1 MSLIKFVFS
10 RHFWKHLMYMA
21 ILSVF
26 LVFFTMMALGSYTRH
41 GESITVPE
49 LENLTLKQVDKQLT
63 SKGLRYAI
71 IDSSYSK
78 EKLPGAILDQNPK
91 GGAKVKENRRIY
103 LTINAITPPSV
114 KIPKIINSSRR
125 NAHELLKSIGLDVGQ
140 ESYIPDMARDAVLDI
155 KLNGSSVAEG
165 TGVPKGT
172 KIDLILGSG
181 TSAINRIDVPEV
193 VGKTFQ
199 QAKIVINAY
208 DLNVGAVIPQGTITN
223 REHAKVY
230 KQSPVSGDGAMTTV
244 GSPIDLWIT
253 ENSEQIESY
262 DKVLQEY
269 EKEKQQMKAVF
280 EAKMAAREDSI
291 AKANGQ
297 QTSTQ
302 SIDTIIAVPQTTT
315 NDTSTNN

>member
-1 MSLIKFVFS
+1 MGFIKFIFS
-10 RHFWKHLMYMA
+10 RHLWKHLMYMA

-41 GESITVPE
+41 GESITVPD
-49 LENLTLKQVDKQLT
+49 LENLTLKQVEKQLT
-63 SKGLRYAI
+63 SKGLRYAV
-71 IDSSYSK
+71 IDSSYSR

-125 NAHELLKSIGLDVGQ
+125 NAHELLKSIGLEVGQ
-140 ESYIPDMARDAVLDI
+140 ENYIPDMARDAVLDI

-172 KIDLILGSG
+172 KVDLILGSG
-181 TSAINRIDVPEV
+181 TSAINRVDVPEV
-193 VGKTFQ
+193 VGKTFK

-230 KQSPVSGDGAMTTV
+230 KQSPSASDGAMTTV

-253 ENSEQIESY
+253 ENSEKVESY

-269 EKEKQQMKAVF
+269 EQEKDKIESDFA
-280 EAKMAAREDSI
+280 AKMAAKADST
-291 AKANGQ
+291 ARANSPI
-297 QTSTQ
+297 STK

>member
-1 MSLIKFVFS
+1 MGFIKFIFS

-26 LVFFTMMALGSYTRH
+26 LIFFTMMALGTYTRH
-41 GESITVPE
+41 GESITVPD
-49 LENLTLKQVDKQLT
+49 LENLTLKQVEKQLT
-63 SKGLRYAI
+63 SKGLRYAV

-172 KIDLILGSG
+172 KVDLILGSG
-181 TSAINRIDVPEV
+181 TSAINRVDVPDV
-193 VGKTFQ
+193 VGKTFK

-253 ENSEQIESY
+253 ENTDKIETYDEVLEEYQI
-262 DKVLQEY
+262 K
-269 EKEKQQMKAVF
+269 KQKMEADF
-280 EAKMAAREDSI
+280 EAKMAAQSDSI

-297 QTSTQ
+297 TSTK
-302 SIDTIIAVPQTTT
+302 SIDTIIAVPQKSAT
-315 NDTSTNN
+315 DASTHE